1 MTTELDEWQFS
12 SQTSNEADEQDED
25 PTRRLMQTTR
35 VSESSYNLLLLQE
48 DIRVISLA
56 QQTLEQTMESLQRR
70 EEMNG
75 IRILVEDQ
83 DIRTLRSACICLR
96 SLRMRVEAS
105 VNSLEQIVIAQQ
117 LQFIMNS
124 REQPTTSEDYFT
136 AD

>member
-35 VSESSYNLLLLQE
+35 VSESYNLLLLQE

>member
-1 MTTELDEWQFS
+1 MTTQLDESQFS

-35 VSESSYNLLLLQE
+35 GSEAYNLLLLQE

-83 DIRTLRSACICLR
+83 DIRTLRSAFICLR